1 MGKKIESAC
10 NWAVGIAQDNS
21 HGYSQI
27 NRQGPDYDCSSLVIN
42 AYEQAGVPV
51 KEAGATYTGN
61 MRKAFE
67 ACGFEVIPYQKGM
80 TLKRGD
86 VLLYDKLNP
95 STGKHNGHT
104 VLYLGDRN
112 IVQASSSETGGITGR
127 TGDQTG
133 REIAVGKFYEHSKGW
148 QYVFRLNEDQEVQTV
163 EITLT
168 VLNPGARGPEV
179 TLLEVLLNELGFKG
193 KYGKSLTVDG
203 WMKEGGNTEHALIQ
217 AQKSFGL
224 NPDKICGKKTWTCLL
239 HAKYS

>member
-67 ACGFEVIPYQKGM
+67 ACGFKVIKYQKGM
-80 TLKRGD
+80 ALKRGD
-86 VLLYDKLNP
+86 VLLNE
-95 STGKHNGHT
+95 KHHT
-104 VLYLGDRN
+104 LLFLGNSN
-112 IVQASSSETGGITGR
+112 IVQASCSETGGITGR

-133 REIAVGKFYEHSKGW
+133 REIATGKFYEYSKGW
-148 QYVFRLNEDQEVQTV
+148 DYVLRLEEDQEVQTV
-163 EITLT
+163 EITMT

-179 TLLEVLLNELGFKG
+179 TLLQVLLNELGFKG
-193 KYGKSLTVDG
+193 KYGKPLTVDG

-239 HAKYS
+239 HARYS